1 MSRMDEEQDVFGQ
14 LTFSDFK
21 MLSSIALKTISNYKI
36 PMANNSPHPLTKR
49 WMGAENKKLLWGR
62 KFKN

>member
-36 PMANNSPHPLTKR
+36 PMAKIL
-49 WMGAENKKLLWGR
+49 GG
-62 KFKN
+62 